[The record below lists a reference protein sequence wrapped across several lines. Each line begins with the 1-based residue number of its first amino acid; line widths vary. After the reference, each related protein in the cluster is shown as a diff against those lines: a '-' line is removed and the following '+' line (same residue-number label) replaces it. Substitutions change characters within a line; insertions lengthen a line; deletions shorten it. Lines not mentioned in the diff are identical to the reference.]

1 MFRYLNQ
8 KGQSSIEFVLSFI
21 FMLSL
26 FFLFVQLAIN
36 LTSGYFVHYATFM
49 ASRVFLTQDN
59 ANASISSSVGT
70 ANGGG
75 GNSASAMAV
84 SEFNRYRLDLFGIP
98 SNSLRFNIPE
108 SGVLYEFVGA
118 YVKYQKPITII
129 KAIGGNAKVDF
140 LSESFLGKEPT
151 RHVCLE
157 RSCKSVLQQDMECS
171 SASMHL
177 TLFDNGC

>member
-1 MFRYLNQ
+1 MSRKLNQ
-8 KGQSSIEFVLSFI
+8 RGQSSIEFVLSFI
-21 FMLSL
+21 FVLAL

-49 ASRVFLTQDN
+49 ASRVYLTQDN
-59 ANASISSSVGT
+59 GNASISSSVGT
-70 ANGGG
+70 ASGGG
-75 GNSASAMAV
+75 GDSATAMAM
-84 SEFNRYRLDLFGIP
+84 SEFNKYRLDLFDVAS
-98 SNSLRFNIPE
+98 SNLRFNIPE

-129 KAIGGNAKVDF
+129 KAIGGDAKIDF
-140 LSESFLGKEPT
+140 LSESFIGKEPT
-151 RHVCLE
+151 RHTCLD
-157 RSCKSVLQQDMECS
+157 RACKSVLQQDMECS